1 MQDILIM
8 EHYNIHFSPTG
19 GTKKVADII
28 CGTLE
33 GDFHEVDLCS
43 NIEQMSLCEEDICLV
58 SVPSYGGRVPGAAI
72 GMLKNLT
79 GHGAK
84 AVLNCV
90 YGNRAW
96 EDTLTELQDTLEGQG
111 FRCVA
116 ALATV
121 AEHSIFRQFA
131 TGRPDEKDKT
141 ELIEM
146 AGKIQD
152 RLDEDF
158 TGPLVLE
165 GSHGTYKEFGGSPLK
180 PYGNESCS
188 DCGLCARKGPVA
200 AIDSQNPKATDPE
213 KCISCMRCIS
223 ICPKGARGVDPEL
236 LATISERIS
245 PLLGGRKDNH
255 LFL

>member
-1 MQDILIM
+1 MRY
-8 EHYNIHFSPTG
+8 YNIHFSPTG

-28 CGTLE
+28 CSALE
-33 GDFHEVDLCS
+33 GDFIEIDLCG
-43 NIEQMSLCEEDICLV
+43 NIDLTSLCEDDICLI
-58 SVPSYGGRVPGAAI
+58 SVPSYGGRVPATAI
-72 GMLKNLT
+72 ERLKCISGN
-79 GHGAK
+79 GAK
-84 AVLNCV
+84 AILNCV

-96 EDTLTELQDTLEGQG
+96 EDTLTELQDTLEEQV

-131 TGRPDEKDKT
+131 TGRPDEQDKT

-165 GSHGTYKEFGGSPLK
+165 GSHGTYKKFGGSPLK
-180 PYGNESCS
+180 PFCNESCS
-188 DCGLCARKGPVA
+188 GCGLCARKCPVG
-200 AIDSQNPKATDPE
+200 AIDAQNPKATDPE

-223 ICPKGARGVDPEL
+223 ICLKGARGVDPAL

-245 PLLGGRKDNH
+245 PHLGGRKYNH

>member
-1 MQDILIM
+1 MGHDS
-8 EHYNIHFSPTG
+8 IHFSPTG
-19 GTKKVADII
+19 GTRRVADILVEGLQGEYQQI
-28 CGTLE
+28 DLCHEIDNINMNE
-33 GDFHEVDLCS
+33 GDV
-43 NIEQMSLCEEDICLV
+43 CLI
-58 SVPSYGGRVPGAAI
+58 SVPSYGGRVPAI
-72 GMLKNLT
+72 AIDRLKKIT
-79 GHGAK
+79 GNGAK

-131 TGRPDEKDKT
+131 TGRPDEKDKA

-146 AGKIQD
+146 AEKIQE

-165 GSHGTYKEFGGSPLK
+165 GSHETYKEFGGSPLK
-180 PYGNESCS
+180 PFGNESCS
-188 DCGLCARKGPVA
+188 GCGLCAKKCPVA
-200 AIDSQNPKATDPE
+200 AIDAQNPKTTDPE

-223 ICPKGARGVDPEL
+223 ICPKGARGVDPAL

-245 PLLGGRKDNH
+245 PHLGGRKDNH

>member
-1 MQDILIM
+1 M

-28 CGTLE
+28 CSAMK
-33 GDFHEVDLCS
+33 GDFNEIDLCC
-43 NIEQMSLCEEDICLV
+43 NIEQTSFNEDDICLV
-58 SVPSYGGRVPGAAI
+58 SVPSYGGRVPGTAI

-79 GHGAK
+79 GNGAK
-84 AVLNCV
+84 TVLNCV

-96 EDTLTELQDTLEGQG
+96 EDTLTELQDTLEEQG

-131 TGRPDEKDKT
+131 TGRPDEQDKA

-146 AGKIQD
+146 AGKIQE
-152 RLDEDF
+152 RFDEDY

-180 PYGNESCS
+180 PFGNESCS
-188 DCGLCARKGPVA
+188 GCGLCAKKCPVA
-200 AIDSQNPKATDPE
+200 AINAQNPKVTDPE
-213 KCISCMRCIS
+213 KCISCMRCIG
-223 ICPKGARGVDPEL
+223 ICPKGARNVDQNLWNMMAQKMAPV
-236 LATISERIS
+236 
-245 PLLGGRKDNH
+245 LGGRKENH

>member
-1 MQDILIM
+1 MGHDS
-8 EHYNIHFSPTG
+8 IHFSPTG
-19 GTKKVADII
+19 GTRRVADILVEGLQGEYQQI
-28 CGTLE
+28 DLCHEIDNINMNE
-33 GDFHEVDLCS
+33 GDV
-43 NIEQMSLCEEDICLV
+43 CLI
-58 SVPSYGGRVPGAAI
+58 SVPSYGGRVPAI
-72 GMLKNLT
+72 AIDRLKKIT
-79 GHGAK
+79 GNGAK

-96 EDTLTELQDTLEGQG
+96 EDTLTELQDTLEEQG

-131 TGRPDEKDKT
+131 TGRPDEKDKA

-146 AGKIQD
+146 AEKIQE

-180 PYGNESCS
+180 PFGNESCS
-188 DCGLCARKGPVA
+188 GCGLCAKKCPVP
-200 AIDSQNPKATDPE
+200 AIDATNPKATDSE

-223 ICPKGARGVDPEL
+223 ICPKGARGVDPAL

-245 PLLGGRKDNH
+245 PHLGGRKDNH